1 MQAQLSA
8 VEVILADVEIYTDDK
23 KAELKE
29 QLEIQA
35 RVKKSI
41 AEKEEAWFDIQ
52 QQIEQLS

>member
-1 MQAQLSA
+1 MRMWK
-8 VEVILADVEIYTDDK
+8 YTPMIK
-23 KAELKE
+23 GGAKG
-29 QLEIQA
+29 QLEIPG